1 MKRFI
6 AMAVAAVVM
15 ASGFVVP
22 VMGSNI
28 QQGTNA
34 HQGLGSIQIR
44 EIGLGVRVEAIRVLD
59 MSVRSVPGTAFQRIA
74 YTINPNFNDFFAAR
88 TVNGQSITTGRLA
101 AEYITAL
108 ATVPAEY
115 AAFATAVREYVLTN
129 QIDWDYEITNE
140 NAQGVVTMHGV
151 ELGHYLVFAGAQ
163 TSLLANLTSTTPD
176 VCLTF
181 KPETPEVEKEV
192 RIPTAGLEQIRIYDV
207 TSSVPDV
214 NGFNHFTWILHD
226 EMSVGLTFNDDV
238 RIIVDGNTLT
248 RNVDFTVVDALS
260 TDTVRNPGGT
270 AITIT
275 LTNPLALFSSAT
287 VGSEIHVVYSA
298 TINEYAVTGVDG
310 NPNVVRVQYSND
322 RFNNSEYGE
331 TPRDDQSTATVFTFD
346 LELVKVDALDNTMRL
361 EDAIFSLYTTTHPTD
376 GEGNPITT
384 VEQRDHEGTT
394 LFLISDTLRSDNNGI
409 VRWLRNGNPY
419 DITIGAG
426 TFYLFETHAPAGFY
440 RMYEPIIF
448 EVDADVDGNTLN
460 SVTVTS
466 NDVNFDVQNNRVI
479 RALVE
484 NVGDEYGLPSTGGI
498 GRTIFMTV
506 GGIVILGSLAGM
518 LISNRKK
525 VKESQ

>member
-1 MKRFI
+1 LHSTFQTWCTSIK
-6 AMAVAAVVM
+6 
-15 ASGFVVP
+15 GDL
-22 VMGSNI
+22 I
-28 QQGTNA
+28 Q
-34 HQGLGSIQIR
+34 
-44 EIGLGVRVEAIRVLD
+44 
-59 MSVRSVPGTAFQRIA
+59 
-74 YTINPNFNDFFAAR
+74 
-88 TVNGQSITTGRLA
+88 
-101 AEYITAL
+101 
-108 ATVPAEY
+108 
-115 AAFATAVREYVLTN
+115 
-129 QIDWDYEITNE
+129 
-140 NAQGVVTMHGV
+140 
-151 ELGHYLVFAGAQ
+151 
-163 TSLLANLTSTTPD
+163 
-176 VCLTF
+176 
-181 KPETPEVEKEV
+181 VEKEV
-192 RIPTAGLEQIRIYDV
+192 RNPTAGVDEIRIYDV
-207 TSSVPDV
+207 TSNVPDV
-214 NGFNHFTWILHD
+214 TGYD
-226 EMSVGLTFNDDV
+226 EMSRGLTFNDDV

-248 RNVDFTVVDALS
+248 RNVDFTVVDAPS

-310 NPNVVRVQYSND
+310 NPNVVRIQYSND
-322 RFNNSEYGE
+322 RFNNSEFGE

-346 LELVKVDALDNTMRL
+346 LQLIKVDAIDNNIRL
-361 EDAIFSLYTTTHPTD
+361 EDAIFSLYTTTQPTD
-376 GEGNPITT
+376 GEGNPITVT
-384 VEQRDHEGTT
+384 QRDHEGTT
-394 LFLISDTLRSDNNGI
+394 LYQISYTLRSDENGY
-409 VRWLRNGNPY
+409 VRWMRNGNPY
-419 DITIGAG
+419 NITIGAG

-479 RALVE
+479 RA
-484 NVGDEYGLPSTGGI
+484 NVVNYGDEYGLPSTGGI